1 MTRTRPLQTAA
12 DLRAERHARTFLPR
26 QLPPPDPRVARL
38 AADGYVAVQIAS
50 MLRMPV
56 ADVRLQLATHS
67 QTITTTRE
75 AKR

>member
-1 MTRTRPLQTAA
+1 MTRTRPLQTPA

-38 AADGYVAVQIAS
+38 AAEGYVPVQIAS

-56 ADVRLQLATHS
+56 SEVRLQLAT
-67 QTITTTRE
+67 QPTTHARKT
-75 AKR
+75 

>member
-38 AADGYVAVQIAS
+38 AAEGYVALQIAS
-50 MLRMPV
+50 MLRMPLSE
-56 ADVRLQLATHS
+56 VRLQLAAQPTTHARK
-67 QTITTTRE
+67 T
-75 AKR
+75 

>member
-1 MTRTRPLQTAA
+1 MTRTTPLRSEA

-38 AADGYVAVQIAS
+38 AAEGYVPVQHAS

-56 ADVRLQLATHS
+56 ADVRLQLAT
-67 QTITTTRE
+67 QPTTHART
-75 AKR
+75 KP

>member
-1 MTRTRPLQTAA
+1 MTRTTPLRSEA

-38 AADGYVAVQIAS
+38 AAEGYVPVQIAS

-56 ADVRLQLATHS
+56 ADVRLQLAT
-67 QTITTTRE
+67 QPTTHART
-75 AKR
+75 KP